1 MAGFKII
8 LDDLGIET
16 ASASCYYSK
25 ITFADAKGKIRTLGA
40 TGVEAISVDSTTSG
54 TLKGAAWG
62 LILAGPLGVA
72 IGSMVGGGMK
82 VAFELHTLEGE
93 TLRGI
98 ATKGNYL
105 DIKKQVETRPAK
117 AKEPKRK
124 RVPHEGPRTVG
135 PGLVIGLALLPF
147 IFFWPLLRRGH
158 TGRARAL
165 GAAWTLIW
173 FVGLGSLP
181 AAPAAPAAELASTPA
196 DG

>member
-1 MAGFKII
+1 
-8 LDDLGIET
+8 
-16 ASASCYYSK
+16 
-25 ITFADAKGKIRTLGA
+25 
-40 TGVEAISVDSTTSG
+40 
-54 TLKGAAWG
+54 
-62 LILAGPLGVA
+62 
-72 IGSMVGGGMK
+72 GMK
-82 VAFELHTLEGE
+82 VAFELHTLEGK

-158 TGRARAL
+158 T
-165 GAAWTLIW
+165 
-173 FVGLGSLP
+173 
-181 AAPAAPAAELASTPA
+181 
-196 DG
+196 